1 MNKKIMMFFSMLL
14 IAVLLV
20 ACESSNKKSDV
31 QQSPYIGGTKGIAAT
46 FEPFGVYNEQTKIY
60 EIFEGE
66 AFPIE
71 ITIKNKGEQ
80 KVEAGVLSANLTGI
94 SLAEFS
100 GIVAGGSVTNNESID
115 EVSDTNKDGGQI
127 TLDLTPGTV
136 DAKYL
141 INLSGGTKDLDI
153 YARVSYRYKTRVS
166 VPKVCFKGD
175 PNSKEICNIEETKA
189 AYSSGAPIQAISAE
203 EKSIGTGKFMAEI
216 VIENKGSGEVTKPG
230 TGFSTRYD
238 ELTFSV
244 SEPSIWDCKSGG
256 KLNEARLDSDGKA
269 TIQCRTKNAVAK
281 DDLYTKELRLDFD
294 YDYRE
299 LIHQQ
304 LRLKKQ

>member
-1 MNKKIMMFFSMLL
+1 MDKRIMFFL
-14 IAVLLV
+14 IGLMAIALA
-20 ACESSNKKSDV
+20 ACEGSNTDV
-31 QQSPYIGGTKGIAAT
+31 NVPQSPYIGGTKGISAN

-66 AFPIE
+66 TFPIE

-80 KVEAGVLSANLTGI
+80 KIESGMLSANLTGI

-100 GIVAGGSVTNNESID
+100 GIAAGGSIANNESVD

-127 TLDLTPGTV
+127 TLDLTSGAE

-141 INLSGGTKDLDI
+141 TNLSGGTKDLEI

-166 VPKVCFKGD
+166 VPTVCFKGD
-175 PNSKEICNIEETKA
+175 PNNKEICTIEETKA
-189 AYSSGAPIQAISAE
+189 AYSSGAPIQAVSAE
-203 EKSIGTGKFMAEI
+203 EKSIGTGKFMVEL
-216 VIENKGSGEVTKPG
+216 VIENEGSGEVTKPG

-244 SEPSIWDCKSGG
+244 SEPNIWECKSGG

-269 TIQCRTKNAVAK
+269 AIQCRTKNAVSK
-281 DDLYTKELRLDFD
+281 DDLYTKELRIDLD
-294 YDYRE
+294 YDYRD